1 MKQVKQMK
9 QELKQDAF
17 EKQIKDEIKNVE
29 LSDCL
34 VEIDPTKD
42 YRIPLEHY
50 KVNEHGDLLTWYWGK
65 WHVLIERERLA
76 EDDWISHMRAKTKD
90 FGEFVSAYLKA
101 CELAGIKELKIRVYE
116 FACSHRY
123 ADE

>member
-1 MKQVKQMK
+1 MKHNETGNETSILLEDMK
-9 QELKQDAF
+9 HE
-17 EKQIKDEIKNVE
+17 IKDVN
-29 LSDCL
+29 LSDCW

-42 YRIPLEHY
+42 YRKSLARY
-50 KVNEHGDLLTWYWGK
+50 KVNDHGDLLTWYWNK

-90 FGEFVSAYLKA
+90 FGEFMAAYLKA
-101 CELAGIKELKIRVYE
+101 CELTEITVLNIRIYE